1 MSAFLLLF
9 FFVFFFLFSFSGAI
23 SPEND
28 ELALR
33 CLVQGSERVALAQFR
48 QRTVL
53 TLALSCLVQGSER
66 VALVLFH
73 QHTADGDSR

>member
-1 MSAFLLLF
+1 MRILLL
-9 FFVFFFLFSFSGAI
+9 LLLLLLLFSGAI

-73 QHTADGDSR
+73 QHTADGDSC